1 MNKNMSFFEHL
12 DELRNRIIKSI
23 LFSIIFTVVSY
34 LYSDKIIQFLIS
46 PINEHLINFQVL
58 KITSIFFVKLG
69 VSVVF
74 GLLISFPF
82 ILFQILKF
90 ILPVFEKLTIRKVVF
105 FTFLSYLL
113 FLFGML
119 FGYKVIIPFS
129 ISFFTELSS
138 GIEYIGLN
146 YTLENYLSYIMWI
159 LVASSLIFQ
168 LPFILIILVKIKIFT
183 LQNLINSRKHFI
195 VFFFILGALMTPPDP
210 MSQIFIVIPLIFLFE
225 ISIILVRFLD

>member
-90 ILPVFEKLTIRKVVF
+90 ILPVFEKLTP
-105 FTFLSYLL
+105 TSLSKNCQKAVKLPSIEITTKLL
-113 FLFGML
+113 
-119 FGYKVIIPFS
+119 
-129 ISFFTELSS
+129 
-138 GIEYIGLN
+138 
-146 YTLENYLSYIMWI
+146 
-159 LVASSLIFQ
+159 
-168 LPFILIILVKIKIFT
+168 
-183 LQNLINSRKHFI
+183 
-195 VFFFILGALMTPPDP
+195 
-210 MSQIFIVIPLIFLFE
+210 
-225 ISIILVRFLD
+225 